1 MTHASV
7 NAATPEEL
15 FGMPPSG
22 DAALVEM
29 WVSRA
34 YRRLARKL
42 HPDKGGDPAEFMRL
56 NDMYETAVRL
66 IRAGSYGK
74 ERPPV
79 ITVTANRR
87 HYTLTDRLA
96 VGDFCDVYRCAQ
108 GVFKIVRVPRDND
121 LLRAEAHSLRSLG
134 ALEDV
139 LHPFVPQLLGSI
151 AVKQSGGRVRQALLL
166 DNLDGF
172 YSLDDVLRLR
182 ATPLDGRD
190 MAWMWRRLLFVLG
203 AVHRQIGLTHGAVVP
218 SNVMIHPQK
227 HGLVLIDWAY
237 AVKHGERLKAVSGTY
252 RHLYPDEATGKQPV
266 GPEEDIYMG
275 AKTMLHICPNLP
287 RSLRA
292 YFRSCLLPRRMRPA
306 DAWEMQET
314 FDEVLERTYGP
325 RVFRPFSI

>member
-1 MTHASV
+1 MSNASV
-7 NAATPEEL
+7 TGTPEEV
-15 FGMPPSG
+15 FGVPTYTAPAEVLG
-22 DAALVEM
+22 Y
-29 WVSRA
+29 VSRV
-34 YRRLARKL
+34 YRRRAREL
-42 HPDKGGDPAEFMRL
+42 HPDLGGSPDQFMRL
-56 NDMYETAVRL
+56 TELYETAVRL
-66 IRAGSYGK
+66 INAGTYGK
-74 ERPPV
+74 RRPPV

-87 HYTLTDRLA
+87 TYTLTDRLA
-96 VGDFCDVYRCAQ
+96 VGDFCDVYRCEQ

-166 DNLDGF
+166 ENLGGF
-172 YSLDDVLRLR
+172 ISLDDMLRVR
-182 ATPLDGRD
+182 ADPLDGRD
-190 MAWMWRRLLFVLG
+190 MAWMWRRLLFILG
-203 AVHRQIGLTHGAVVP
+203 AVHRQVGLTHGAVVP

-237 AVKHGERLKAVSGTY
+237 AVKHGERLKAVSGAY
-252 RHLYPDEATGKQPV
+252 RHLYPQEALDKQPV
-266 GPEEDIYMG
+266 GPEEDIYLG
-275 AKTMLHICPNLP
+275 AKTMLHICPDLP
-287 RSLRA
+287 RPLRA